1 MTKPSV
7 TAQQPKTV
15 QEWLDA
21 ELSGDAEFRRQV
33 EETLN
38 HMRIEQ
44 DLARL
49 RERRNVSQ
57 RQLAKILGVSQ
68 PAIAKI
74 ESGKAKNLEL
84 KTLVRYAVALGGRVR
99 IAIDEDERMRP
110 KPAARRAGNRALT
123 AVRGTTRKVAKAS

>member
-1 MTKPSV
+1 MNKLSV

-21 ELSGDAEFRRQV
+21 ELSRDAEFRRQV

-44 DLARL
+44 DLAKL

-99 IAIDEDERMRP
+99 IAIDEDERTRS
-110 KPAARRAGNRALT
+110 KPAARRVGNRGLT
-123 AVRGTTRKVAKAS
+123 AVRRTTRKVAKAS